1 MTASAYDTHAIHA
14 LASALDD
21 VLADLEHRRERPIG
35 VAEKRN
41 LTMNVTQ
48 RLLEAYDD
56 GERDLE
62 ALRRAGAA
70 GVVAAARWTGLAS

>member
-1 MTASAYDTHAIHA
+1 MVASAYETQAINA

-21 VLADLEHRRERPIG
+21 VIADLERHGERPIG

-41 LTMNVTQ
+41 LTLNVTQ

-56 GERDLE
+56 GERDPE

-70 GVVAAARWTGLAS
+70 GLVGVAKWMGLAS

>member
-1 MTASAYDTHAIHA
+1 MTASAYDHHAINTLA
-14 LASALDD
+14 LALDD
-21 VLADLEHRRERPIG
+21 VLADLERRRQRPIG

-56 GERDLE
+56 GERDLD

-70 GVVAAARWTGLAS
+70 GLVVVARWTGLAS